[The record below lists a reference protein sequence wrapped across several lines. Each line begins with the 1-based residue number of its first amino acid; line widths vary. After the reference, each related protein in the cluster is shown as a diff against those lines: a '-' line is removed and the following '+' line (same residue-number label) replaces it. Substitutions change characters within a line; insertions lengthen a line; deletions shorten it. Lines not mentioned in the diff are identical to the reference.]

1 MQTEEQ
7 KKIADLEAKL
17 EKAQSALTAAKTQN
31 KALKVANE
39 AGAPL
44 PVEGTFEVVKS
55 EKGEAKTVK
64 LGFKDGHKFIRDN
77 QSTIYLT
84 EGVIKIANTGK
95 IDEETAEQYTTLKSL
110 TKESAQAILQ
120 HLADL
125 EYTGLKNA

>member
-7 KKIADLEAKL
+7 KKIADLEAELK
-17 EKAQSALTAAKTQN
+17 KAQASFEKAKTQN

-39 AGAPL
+39 SGAPL

-64 LGFKDGHKFIRDN
+64 YGFKDGHKFIRDN
-77 QSTIYLT
+77 QSTIFLT

>member
-7 KKIADLEAKL
+7 KKIADLEAELKKAQASL
-17 EKAQSALTAAKTQN
+17 EKAKTQN

-44 PVEGTFEVVKS
+44 PIEGTFEVVKS

-64 LGFKDGHKFIRDN
+64 LGFKDGHKFIRDK
-77 QSTIYLT
+77 QGTIYLT

-95 IDEETAEQYTTLKSL
+95 IDDETAEQFTTLKSL
-110 TKESAQAILQ
+110 NKESAKAILQ

-125 EYTGLKNA
+125 EYTGLKEA